1 MLIYLDMR
9 SIHSPLDDKTKL
21 RIQVE
26 SEAVL
31 AIIALSESGTCELV
45 SSAALG
51 YEAGRN
57 PRQDRRAYAHDVL
70 SHARRFVE
78 LSPEVEERARAYNEA
93 GLKPL
98 DALHLSCAI
107 EAGADYLCTC
117 GDRFLKPA
125 RTVHSGPPKVVNPLE
140 LIREIGA

>member
-1 MLIYLDMR
+1 
-9 SIHSPLDDKTKL
+9 
-21 RIQVE
+21 
-26 SEAVL
+26 
-31 AIIALSESGTCELV
+31 
-45 SSAALG
+45 
-51 YEAGRN
+51 
-57 PRQDRRAYAHDVL
+57 VL

-98 DALHLSCAI
+98 DALHLSCAV

-117 GDRFLKPA
+117 DDRFLKRA
-125 RTVHSGPPKVVNPLE
+125 RTVHSGPSKVVNPLE